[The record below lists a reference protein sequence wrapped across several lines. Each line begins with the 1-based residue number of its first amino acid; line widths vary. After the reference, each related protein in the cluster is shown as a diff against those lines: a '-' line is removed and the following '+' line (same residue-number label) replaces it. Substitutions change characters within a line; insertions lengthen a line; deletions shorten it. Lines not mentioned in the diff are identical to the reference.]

1 MQNEERLTKDGER
14 LQKQLDFILELD
26 KLKYIQRQ
34 SYVADASRHENDAEH
49 SWHLALMAMLLSEY
63 ANEKVNV
70 LHVIKMVLIH
80 DAVEIDA
87 GDTYAY
93 DTAGNKTKRAR
104 EEKAADRIFN
114 ILPEDQAGEIRRIW
128 EEFEAG
134 VTPEARFAAALDH
147 IQPIMLNDIT
157 GGRAWREHGVAMS
170 QVIGRNSDTHL
181 GSEIL
186 WRHTESL
193 VEKNRDLGNLK
204 NA

>member
-1 MQNEERLTKDGER
+1 MQNGERLTKDEER

-26 KLKYIQRQ
+26 RLKYIERQ

-63 ANEKVNV
+63 ANEEVTV

-93 DTAGNKTKRAR
+93 DAEGNETKRAR

-114 ILPEDQAGEIRRIW
+114 ILPEDQAGEMRKIW

-134 VTPEARFAAALDH
+134 ITPEAKFAAALDH

-157 GGRAWREHGVAMS
+157 GGRAWREHGVAMY
-170 QVIGRNSDTHL
+170 QVIDRNSDTHL
-181 GSEIL
+181 GSETL
-186 WRHTESL
+186 WRHTKSL

-204 NA
+204 NE

>member
-1 MQNEERLTKDGER
+1 MMDMERLH
-14 LQKQLDFILELD
+14 KQLEFVMEMD
-26 KLKYIQRQ
+26 KLKYITRQ
-34 SYVADASRHENDAEH
+34 SYVADGSRHEDDAEH

-63 ANEKVNV
+63 ANEKVDV

-93 DTAGNKTKRAR
+93 DDAGNATKRER

-114 ILPEDQAGEIRRIW
+114 ILPEDQAKEMRDIW

-134 VTPEARFAAALDH
+134 ETAEAKFANSLDR

-157 GGRAWREHGVAMS
+157 GGRAWREHNVAAT
-170 QVIGRNSDTHL
+170 QVIKRNSNSHL
-181 GSEIL
+181 GSEAL
-186 WRHTESL
+186 WSHAASL
-193 VEKNRDLGNLK
+193 IEKNKELGNLRSE
-204 NA
+204 

>member
-1 MQNEERLTKDGER
+1 MQNGERLTKDEER

-26 KLKYIQRQ
+26 RLKYIERQ

-63 ANEKVNV
+63 ANEEVNV

-93 DTAGNKTKRAR
+93 DAEGNETKRAR

-114 ILPEDQAGEIRRIW
+114 ILPEDQAGEMRKIW

-134 VTPEARFAAALDH
+134 ITPEAKFAAALDH

-170 QVIGRNSDTHL
+170 QVIDRNSDTHL
-181 GSEIL
+181 GSETL
-186 WRHTESL
+186 WRHTKSL

-204 NA
+204 NE

>member
-1 MQNEERLTKDGER
+1 MQNRERLTKDGER

-26 KLKYIQRQ
+26 KLKYIERQ

-63 ANEKVNV
+63 ANEEVNV

-93 DTAGNKTKRAR
+93 DAAGNETKRAR

-114 ILPEDQAGEIRRIW
+114 ILPKDQAEEMRKIW

-134 VTPEARFAAALDH
+134 ITAEAKFAAALDH

-170 QVIGRNSDTHL
+170 QVIHRNADTHL
-181 GSEIL
+181 GSETL
-186 WRHTESL
+186 WRHTKSL

-204 NA
+204 NE

>member
-1 MQNEERLTKDGER
+1 MQNGERLTKDGER

-26 KLKYIQRQ
+26 RLKYIERQ

-63 ANEKVNV
+63 ANEEVNV

-93 DTAGNKTKRAR
+93 DTAGNETKRAR

-114 ILPEDQAGEIRRIW
+114 ILPEDQAGEMRKIW

-134 VTPEARFAAALDH
+134 ITPEAKFAAALDH

-170 QVIGRNSDTHL
+170 QVIDRNSDTHL
-181 GSEIL
+181 GSETL
-186 WRHTESL
+186 WRHTKSL

-204 NA
+204 NE

>member
-1 MQNEERLTKDGER
+1 MQNGERLTKDEER

-26 KLKYIQRQ
+26 RLKYIERQ

-63 ANEKVNV
+63 ANEEVNV

-93 DTAGNKTKRAR
+93 DAEGNETKRAR

-114 ILPEDQAGEIRRIW
+114 ILPEDQAGEMRKIW

-134 VTPEARFAAALDH
+134 ITPEAKFAAALDH

-157 GGRAWREHGVAMS
+157 DGRAWREHGVAMS
-170 QVIGRNSDTHL
+170 QVIDRNSDTHL
-181 GSEIL
+181 GSETL
-186 WRHTESL
+186 WRHTKSL

-204 NA
+204 NE

>member
-1 MQNEERLTKDGER
+1 MQNGERLTKDGER

-26 KLKYIQRQ
+26 RLKYIERQ

-63 ANEKVNV
+63 ANEEVNV

-93 DTAGNKTKRAR
+93 DTAGNETKRAR

-114 ILPEDQAGEIRRIW
+114 ILPEDQAGEMRKIW

-134 VTPEARFAAALDH
+134 ITPEAKFAAALDH

-170 QVIGRNSDTHL
+170 QVINRNSDTHL
-181 GSEIL
+181 GSETL
-186 WRHTESL
+186 WRHTKSL

-204 NA
+204 NE

>member
-1 MQNEERLTKDGER
+1 MQNGERLTKDRER

-26 KLKYIQRQ
+26 RLKYIERQ

-63 ANEKVNV
+63 ANEEVDV

-93 DTAGNKTKRAR
+93 DTVGNKNKRTR
-104 EEKAADRIFN
+104 EEKAAERIFN
-114 ILPEDQAGEIRRIW
+114 ILPKDQAGEMRRIW

-134 VTPEARFAAALDH
+134 ITPEAKFAAALDH

-157 GGRAWREHGVAMS
+157 GGRAWREHGVAIS
-170 QVIGRNSDTHL
+170 QVISRNSDTHL
-181 GSEIL
+181 GSELL
-186 WRHTESL
+186 WGYTKSL

-204 NA
+204 NE